1 MKFIPLSSFKLKFTL
16 QSSLC
21 PFKQAI
27 ELNIIIENL
36 MFLMSDAS
44 NKKIFISFA
53 YIEDFRS
60 EAERIRLLNFHTR
73 YSCAICDLHLYCN
86 NLCVRF
92 TRFSPYN
99 LKQKDVSHDT
109 PLLLSIIFCFLLL
122 LIFLLLRMA
131 IMRMAR
137 LLCSVQGEVVL
148 FRIHHL
154 LQECRLL
161 LALIIMKVMFPLL
174 MLC

>member
-1 MKFIPLSSFKLKFTL
+1 MLDLLFLANKIIKFFPRYS
-16 QSSLC
+16 C
-21 PFKQAI
+21 
-27 ELNIIIENL
+27 E
-36 MFLMSDAS
+36 M
-44 NKKIFISFA
+44 FA
-53 YIEDFRS
+53 YI
-60 EAERIRLLNFHTR
+60 LTYVVLQPHP
-73 YSCAICDLHLYCN
+73 
-86 NLCVRF
+86 CVRPI
-92 TRFSPYN
+92 RFSISQPT
-99 LKQKDVSHDT
+99 KKDVSHDT
-109 PLLLSIIFCFLLL
+109 PLFLSIIFCFLLL

-148 FRIHHL
+148 FRIRHL

>member
-1 MKFIPLSSFKLKFTL
+1 MKSSFHILKRRFL
-16 QSSLC
+16 
-21 PFKQAI
+21 KWGWA
-27 ELNIIIENL
+27 NKIIK
-36 MFLMSDAS
+36 FLP
-44 NKKIFISFA
+44 
-53 YIEDFRS
+53 
-60 EAERIRLLNFHTR
+60 R
-73 YSCAICDLHLYCN
+73 YSCEMFAWAWHNLYPAIFN
-86 NLCVRF
+86 PCVRF
-92 TRFSPYN
+92 TRFSP
-99 LKQKDVSHDT
+99 LSPTKKDVSHDT

-148 FRIHHL
+148 FQIHHL

-161 LALIIMKVMFPLL
+161 LALRIVIVMFPLL

>member
-1 MKFIPLSSFKLKFTL
+1 MLPVFLCSFWWLG
-16 QSSLC
+16 
-21 PFKQAI
+21 
-27 ELNIIIENL
+27 
-36 MFLMSDAS
+36 D
-44 NKKIFISFA
+44 
-53 YIEDFRS
+53 
-60 EAERIRLLNFHTR
+60 ERGCGD
-73 YSCAICDLHLYCN
+73 YSCICERSDLRSCCTPHS
-86 NLCVRF
+86 CVRH

-161 LALIIMKVMFPLL
+161 LTLIIMKVTFPLL

>member
-1 MKFIPLSSFKLKFTL
+1 MLD
-16 QSSLC
+16 LC
-21 PFKQAI
+21 F
-27 ELNIIIENL
+27 
-36 MFLMSDAS
+36 FL
-44 NKKIFISFA
+44 
-53 YIEDFRS
+53 
-60 EAERIRLLNFHTR
+60 RIRLLNFHLDIRARCLLKLDTIFILQLPI
-73 YSCAICDLHLYCN
+73 SVSASHDFLP
-86 NLCVRF
+86 F
-92 TRFSPYN
+92 TQHPT
-99 LKQKDVSHDT
+99 KKGVSHDT

-131 IMRMAR
+131 TMHMAR
-137 LLCSVQGEVVL
+137 LLCSVQCEVVL

>member
-1 MKFIPLSSFKLKFTL
+1 MKSSIHILKRRFL
-16 QSSLC
+16 
-21 PFKQAI
+21 KWGWA
-27 ELNIIIENL
+27 NKIIK
-36 MFLMSDAS
+36 FSP
-44 NKKIFISFA
+44 KIFVRDVCLVCSLDIREKSLICVFV
-53 YIEDFRS
+53 
-60 EAERIRLLNFHTR
+60 RIRLLNFTQDIRARCLLELDTNFILQLPISVSAPHDFL
-73 YSCAICDLHLYCN
+73 S
-86 NLCVRF
+86 F
-92 TRFSPYN
+92 THHPT
-99 LKQKDVSHDT
+99 KKDVSHDT

-131 IMRMAR
+131 IMHMEG

-148 FRIHHL
+148 FRIHYL